1 MNFAYWLL
9 RYPDDLAW
17 HVSLSKKFIRKS
29 PLAKKFHNFLVKEN
43 EQVSS
48 SNHNDQFVQYMH
60 IKYFIDDVLLVVLG

>member
-1 MNFAYWLL
+1 MLDYMVTTVKHCIVMVGIHWLLL

-43 EQVSS
+43 EQV
-48 SNHNDQFVQYMH
+48 
-60 IKYFIDDVLLVVLG
+60 IKLKMVM

>member
-1 MNFAYWLL
+1 MLNGCHSCIFTCIVTRVIVVVTNLAVAI

-43 EQVSS
+43 EQVM
-48 SNHNDQFVQYMH
+48 N
-60 IKYFIDDVLLVVLG
+60 ITI